1 MKRFKKVCEK
11 GQPGRKKIKLGHGY
25 IKLKMF
31 DKDFGMDGWAAWMNW
46 PDGKI
51 VGVIKST

>member
-51 VGVIKST
+51 VG